1 MLVSFIK
8 KIGVK
13 FSLNDPQWGRGS
25 QDDNRD
31 NPTPGG
37 GDKRPERPE
46 RPERPSGN
54 NDGPPDLDQL
64 WRDFNA
70 RFSRLFGRRGGN
82 GGGNNDNGGGFN
94 RGDVKGAGIGVGVI
108 AIIIV
113 FLWLASGFFIVQE
126 GQTAVVTT
134 FGRYSHTTLPGFNWR
149 WPYPIQHHE
158 IVNMSQVRTA
168 EIGYRG
174 NVRNKQLKESLML
187 TDDENIIDIQFAVQY
202 KLKNAA
208 EWLFNNR
215 DQDESVRQVAETA
228 IREIVGRSK
237 MDFVLYEGREKVAL
251 DVSQR
256 MQQILDRY
264 KAGVQITNVTMQ
276 GVQPPEQV
284 QAAFDD
290 AVKAGQDRER
300 LKNEGQAYANDVVP
314 RAAGTA
320 SRLAEEAEA
329 YRARVVAT
337 AEGDSA
343 RFRQVLDEYQKAP
356 VVTRERMYL
365 DTMQQ
370 IFANTAKVMV
380 DSRAGSNLLY
390 LPLDKLM
397 QQGAA
402 DSAPSG
408 KQPPAAGQGAQP
420 GASSSSNPTSGNDTV
435 YSSELMRES
444 RNRDP
449 RESREREVR

>member
-1 MLVSFIK
+1 MLVSLFK

-31 NPTPGG
+31 NQNNGSNG
-37 GDKRPERPE
+37 EKRPEKPT
-46 RPERPSGN
+46 GN
-54 NDGPPDLDQL
+54 GGPPDLDQL
-64 WRDFNA
+64 WRDFNQ
-70 RFSRLFGRRGGN
+70 RLSGMFGRK
-82 GGGNNDNGGGFN
+82 GGGGSPEGGGFN

-108 AIIIV
+108 AVIV
-113 FLWLASGFFIVQE
+113 AFLWLASGFFIVQE

-149 WPYPIQHHE
+149 WPYPIQSHE

-215 DQDESVRQVAETA
+215 DQDDSVRQVAETA

-251 DVSQR
+251 EVSQR

-264 KAGVQITNVTMQ
+264 KSGVQITNVTMQ

-300 LKNEGQAYANDVVP
+300 LKNEGQAYANDVIP
-314 RAAGTA
+314 RASGAA
-320 SRLAEEAEA
+320 SRLLEEAEA
-329 YRARVVAT
+329 YRSRVVAT
-337 AEGDSA
+337 AEGDAA
-343 RFRQVLDEYQKAP
+343 RFKQVLDEYQKAP
-356 VVTRERMYL
+356 AVTRDRMYL
-365 DTMQQ
+365 ETMQQ
-370 IFANTAKVMV
+370 IFTNTTKVMV
-380 DSRAGSNLLY
+380 DAKSGSNLLY
-390 LPLDKLM
+390 LPLDKLI
-397 QQGAA
+397 QQTAGDTAA
-402 DSAPSG
+402 KPQGQAQPSG
-408 KQPPAAGQGAQP
+408 QAANPAAPA
-420 GASSSSNPTSGNDTV
+420 ASSNPTSGNDTV
-435 YSSELMRES
+435 YSSELMRDM
-444 RNRDP
+444 RNRNP
-449 RESREREVR
+449 REAREREVR